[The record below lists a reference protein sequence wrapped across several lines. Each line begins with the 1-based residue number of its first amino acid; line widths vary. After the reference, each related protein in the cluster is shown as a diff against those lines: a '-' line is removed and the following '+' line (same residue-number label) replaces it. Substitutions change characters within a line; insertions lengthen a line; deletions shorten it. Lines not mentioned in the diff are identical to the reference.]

1 MSLASSILIRNV
13 RVPCSLQISKK
24 KHLKKIFF
32 ISLYTLI
39 ACFNFFSFFLTEDV
53 SLYPLLCYYR

>member
-13 RVPCSLQISKK
+13 RVPCSLQILKK

-39 ACFNFFSFFLTEDV
+39 ACFNFFHFF
-53 SLYPLLCYYR
+53 